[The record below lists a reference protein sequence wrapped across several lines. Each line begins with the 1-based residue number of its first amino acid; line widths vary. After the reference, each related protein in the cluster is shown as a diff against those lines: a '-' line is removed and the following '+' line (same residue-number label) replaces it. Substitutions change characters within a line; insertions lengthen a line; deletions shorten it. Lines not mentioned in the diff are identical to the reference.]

1 MPRVL
6 APAIA
11 ASLMI
16 TAIASVPALAQE
28 GRPAEPAGKW
38 GPDRVTVGLGGG
50 IAPDYSGSDDYEFQP
65 GGIVQGTVSGFNF
78 AMRGTNLYVDL
89 VREERGAGIDVIAG
103 PVVQVRLER
112 TGAVKDARVAA
123 LGELDAAFEAG
134 GYFGIGKRGVLSR
147 FDEVS
152 ADVTL
157 VHDLGKVHKSYVIR
171 PSIGYQTLI
180 GKRTFT
186 QLRASADFVGKG
198 FARTYYDVPA
208 GALLPAYA
216 TNGGGLESVGLTALA
231 THALGRDARRGWSV
245 FALGGWSRITGKF
258 ARSPIVAVA
267 GDANQFRLIGG
278 LGYTF

>member
-1 MPRVL
+1 MPRVFT
-6 APAIA
+6 PALA
-11 ASLMI
+11 ASLLL
-16 TAIASVPALAQE
+16 AAPALAQE
-28 GRPAEPAGKW
+28 GRPAEPEGKW
-38 GPDRVTVGLGGG
+38 AADRFTVGLGGG

-65 GGIVQGTVSGFNF
+65 GGIVQGSVSGFSF

-89 VREERGAGIDVIAG
+89 AREGRGAEIDVIAG

-112 TGAVKDARVAA
+112 TGAVKDARVTA

-157 VHDLGKVHKSYVIR
+157 VHDVGKVHKSYVIR

-208 GALLPAYA
+208 GSLLPAYA

-231 THALGRDARRGWSV
+231 THGLGRDPRRGWSV

-258 ARSPIVAVA
+258 ARSPIVSVA

>member
-1 MPRVL
+1 MPRVFI
-6 APAIA
+6 PALA
-11 ASLMI
+11 ASLLL
-16 TAIASVPALAQE
+16 AAPALAQE
-28 GRPAEPAGKW
+28 GRPAEPEGKW
-38 GPDRVTVGLGGG
+38 AADRATIGLGGG

-65 GGIVQGTVSGFNF
+65 GGIVQGSVSGFSF

-89 VREERGAGIDVIAG
+89 AREGRGADIDVIAG

-112 TGAVKDARVAA
+112 TGAVKDARVTA

-134 GYFGIGKRGVLSR
+134 GYFGLGKRGIFSR

-157 VHDLGKVHKSYVIR
+157 VHDVGKVHKSYVIR
-171 PSIGYQTLI
+171 PSIGYQTLL

-208 GALLPAYA
+208 GSLLPAYT

-231 THALGRDARRGWSV
+231 THGLGRDPRRGWSL

-258 ARSPIVAVA
+258 ARSPIVSVA
-267 GDANQFRLIGG
+267 GDADQFRLIGG